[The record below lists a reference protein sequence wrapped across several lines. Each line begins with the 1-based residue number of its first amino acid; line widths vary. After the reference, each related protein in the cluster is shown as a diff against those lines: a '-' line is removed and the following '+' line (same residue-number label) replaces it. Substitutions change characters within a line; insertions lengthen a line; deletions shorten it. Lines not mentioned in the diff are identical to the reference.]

1 MKDKVISSLAKQL
14 RISPDDIS
22 LSSNIIY
29 DLGADSLDLVEILM
43 ELETELGVSISD
55 DDALKL
61 KTVNDVIVFC
71 DSLNK

>member
-22 LSSNIIY
+22 LSSNIID

-71 DSLNK
+71 DGLNK

>member
-14 RISPDDIS
+14 RISPDEIS
-22 LSSNIIY
+22 LSSNIID

-43 ELETELGVSISD
+43 ELENELGVSISD

-61 KTVNDVIVFC
+61 KTVNDVIDFC
-71 DSLNK
+71 ESLNK